1 MASTD
6 VPSELTAG
14 LATLFAELESPDTSD
29 AASKKL
35 GRLKVMID
43 NALTKHALLQQ
54 TRGVEHDPLPD
65 GAPAAGANEEPP
77 APAPTPTPTPPPV
90 PTSTVYIPI
99 DKFMFDPGEYNS
111 KSLSIYITAGMDNIV
126 DSKDSVSCDFSETSF
141 DLKVM
146 GHNGKNFR
154 LNRDNLAHSID
165 PLKSKYLVKQRYD
178 GNMYLSTLG
187 GSFVPRLACCA
198 LRFHFTNTLTRSKI
212 IVKLAKCKGEFS
224 YDHWESLCAKPG
236 SKKGKKKEDPQA
248 SIMSMMKDMYD
259 GGDED
264 MKRMVSD
271 IKTVLRQYWGTCNCW
286 RLDFCLCRPTV
297 CRTNPLTHFNLHESL

>member
-165 PLKSKYLVKQRYD
+165 PLKSKYLVKQ
-178 GNMYLSTLG
+178 
-187 GSFVPRLACCA
+187 
-198 LRFHFTNTLTRSKI
+198 SKI

-264 MKRMVSD
+264 MKRMIGESMLKSQRGEKMD
-271 IKTVLRQYWGTCNCW
+271 LDGTSGE
-286 RLDFCLCRPTV
+286 L
-297 CRTNPLTHFNLHESL
+297 